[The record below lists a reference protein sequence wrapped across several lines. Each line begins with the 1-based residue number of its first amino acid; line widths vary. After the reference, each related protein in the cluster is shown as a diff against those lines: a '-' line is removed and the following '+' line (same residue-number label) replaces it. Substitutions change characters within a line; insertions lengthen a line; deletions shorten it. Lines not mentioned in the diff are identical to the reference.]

1 MSLKRPTIVI
11 FDMDGTSVRHLNP
24 KILHILEK
32 MDDASYRITK
42 FFDWVFMRGAKG
54 PILPADEMEERSKK
68 MPRLLVHRALHKMR
82 RKPVEQIVE
91 PCPGIFRFLR
101 LLKEHDIPTAIVSN
115 GLGKGYGHDIM
126 EKFGFWPYFRAAIF
140 REDIH
145 KSKPHPES
153 LLLALKS
160 MEIEPTAD
168 DVIWYIGDRHK
179 DVTASL
185 AAGKVLPA
193 LVQPVAYGMNAAAAV
208 IEKGVGPDHI
218 IMSYYDMHS
227 RFCQLKR
234 KEDERA
240 AELEQRK
247 IALQKSSTT
256 SQGQGLVHDLKALIK
271 SVTR

>member
-1 MSLKRPTIVI
+1 MSLKLPTIVI

-32 MDDASYRITK
+32 LDDASYRITK

-54 PILPADEMEERSKK
+54 PILPEDEMEERSKK

-101 LLKEHDIPTAIVSN
+101 LLQEHHIPCAIVSN

-126 EKFGFWPYFRAAIF
+126 QKFGFEPFFKAAIF

-145 KSKPHPES
+145 KSKPNPES
-153 LLLALKS
+153 LLTALRA
-160 MEIEPTAD
+160 MELEVTD
-168 DVIWYIGDRHK
+168 KDVIWYIGDRHK

-185 AAGKVLPA
+185 AAAGSTPA
-193 LVQPVAYGMNAAAAV
+193 LFQPVAYGVNAAAAV

-218 IMSYYDMHS
+218 IMSYYDMHA
-227 RFCQLKR
+227 RFCQLK
-234 KEDERA
+234 KKADELA
-240 AELEQRK
+240 
-247 IALQKSSTT
+247 QKGSKSGDHT
-256 SQGQGLVHDLKALIK
+256 LIDDIKALIK
-271 SVTR
+271 SVTGNNSGN